1 MRRNSA
7 KRCRHCVNGAFKGV
21 CARHFKTYDLILIVC
36 RHLGTSTLST
46 LFYVKVP
53 WRTFP

>member
-7 KRCRHCVNGAFKGV
+7 KRCRHCVNRAFKGA

-36 RHLGTSTLST
+36 QHLGTSTLST

-53 WRTFP
+53 W